1 MNDGRLVLC
10 DGSARREEDQD
21 TQQTP
26 ARKLVWLTEKGKS
39 WVRAAI
45 MQHVDTSFRIG

>member
-1 MNDGRLVLC
+1 MEGLC
-10 DGSARREEDQD
+10 CAMALQEEKKIK
-21 TQQTP
+21 THNKHQQE
-26 ARKLVWLTEKGKS
+26 KLVWLTEKGKS